1 LDPDSIGS
9 VDPDSESGSDPIR
22 IPFFQFLVIKALDP
36 DWIRIGIQPKML
48 DPDPEEMNADPQ
60 PCFYL
65 QELLRLVKPL
75 APDQDCDPHHVTV
88 FLQQFFTDDVM
99 KSKGDSP
106 MLFAR
111 LKNAFPGNDSLSYL
125 SRFLLRLGVSG
136 TSDQCFGSGLEQFN
150 QVSGSGSEI
159 RDP

>member
-1 LDPDSIGS
+1 
-9 VDPDSESGSDPIR
+9 
-22 IPFFQFLVIKALDP
+22 
-36 DWIRIGIQPKML
+36 ML
-48 DPDPEEMNADPQ
+48 DPAPDEMNADPQ
-60 PCFYL
+60 TCICL

-88 FLQQFFTDDVM
+88 FLQQFFTDDVT
-99 KSKGDSP
+99 KSRGDSL

-111 LKNAFPGNDSLSYL
+111 LKNAFPGIGSRYL
-125 SRFLLRLGVSG
+125 SRFLPMSGFSG
-136 TSDQCFGSGLEQFN
+136 TSDQCFGSGSGLEQFN